1 MADLLSKSFAYQFVP
16 LVYMS
21 LSKDTYNNLQ
31 KIQQAEQP
39 YWCHFEMPSKNLQQK
54 LTKKFAL
61 PKGARL
67 SLFAEDVRSRCI
79 KVENGYV
86 LIMNGIQLS
95 GITEQTDFPTLRF
108 WITDKGILSFSTGK
122 IEAIKELQKSLK
134 THTESSLMTC
144 FTDVLENLIFSLEE
158 SMYQIDERLNEIE
171 GDFEYSVEQTQKI
184 MRIRQDIIWIRRYIL
199 PQRDALIA
207 LASKLDYVS
216 DSTKVVLKELS
227 DGMLRQVESIEMM
240 RERAVIIQDNLTNQI
255 AQTANN
261 RMYIL
266 TIIML
271 IFTPPFFVMGIFSM
285 YVPIPGMNSPITWW
299 IVIGVMVILSYGQYK
314 LFKWKRWL

>member
-1 MADLLSKSFAYQFVP
+1 MADTLAKSFAYQFGP
-16 LVYMS
+16 LAYMS
-21 LSKDTYNNLQ
+21 LTKDTYNNLQ
-31 KIQQAEQP
+31 KIQQSEQQ
-39 YWCHFEMPSKNLQQK
+39 YWCHFEMPSKNLQQQ
-54 LTKKFAL
+54 LSKKFTL

-86 LIMNGIQLS
+86 LIMHGIQPS
-95 GITEQTDFPTLRF
+95 GMTEQTDFPTLRF
-108 WITDKGILSFSTGK
+108 WITDKGILSFSIGK
-122 IEAIKELQKSLK
+122 IEAIKELQISLK
-134 THTESSLMTC
+134 TLAEPSAMSC
-144 FTDVLENLIFSLEE
+144 FTSLLENLIFSLEE
-158 SMYQIDERLNEIE
+158 STYQIDERLNEIE

-199 PQRDALIA
+199 PQRDALIG
-207 LASKLDYVS
+207 LASKLDYIT
-216 DSTKVVLKELS
+216 DSTKSVLKELS

-261 RMYIL
+261 RMYIM

-285 YVPIPGMNSPITWW
+285 YVPIPEMNSPYTWW
-299 IVIGVMVILSYGQYK
+299 VVIGVMIALSYGQYK